1 MIEMRETEKNLG
13 QMTPREVA
21 LGNEILRGVVGSTA
35 HGTAVDGQDDR
46 DEMGV
51 FIEAPELCCG
61 LTSLDHYIYRDK
73 PEGVRSE
80 AGDLDLTMY
89 SLRKF
94 CRLAEQGNPSVVILL
109 WLPQHIVKTELG
121 SALVNMREAFISRES
136 GNRFLGYLVAQKM
149 KMEGKRANTT
159 NRPELIEKYGFDTKF
174 AMHALRLAYEG
185 IEMLTSRT
193 ITLPVAE
200 PNLSVLRGVRTGRYS
215 LYQAL
220 EMIDTA
226 EMQLRELLKDCNW
239 KTDRARINAFMV
251 KAHQAHWQ
259 SRFSSMAERRAVD
272 AETEGSIPPA
282 GTNYPI

>member
-1 MIEMRETEKNLG
+1 MNAPEISRT
-13 QMTPREVA
+13 
-21 LGNEILRGVVGSTA
+21 NEILRGVVGSTA

-51 FIEAPELCCG
+51 FIEPPECVCG
-61 LTSLDHYIYRDK
+61 LSPLDHYIYRDK

-109 WLPQHIVKTELG
+109 WLPSYLTRTDLG
-121 SALVNMREAFISRES
+121 RALCSIREAFISRDS

-149 KMEGKRANTT
+149 KMKGERTATT
-159 NRPELIEKYGFDTKF
+159 KRPELIEKYGYDTKF
-174 AMHALRLAYEG
+174 AMHALRLGFEG
-185 IEMLTSRT
+185 IEMLTHRRV
-193 ITLPVAE
+193 TLPVAE
-200 PNLSVLRGVRTGRYS
+200 PNLSTLRGVRAGQYK
-215 LYQAL
+215 LGDVFH
-220 EMIDTA
+220 MIDKV
-226 EMQLRELLKDCNW
+226 EVQLRELLQDCTW

-259 SRFSSMAERRAVD
+259 SRFSSTVERPAVD
-272 AETEGSIPPA
+272 GEMHVQLVQPGPLV
-282 GTNYPI
+282 